1 MASGHDAHQCVSQL
15 RQTLAADK
23 LPIGFFLGA
32 GCPCAVMVQNE
43 ASTGMSSIIP
53 DIQGLTSYID
63 GILTANDEAKSPYA
77 KLRALFKEDEVE
89 TPNVEL
95 MLNRVRQFR
104 EVAGKAGVRGLS
116 ADELSVLDKHICQSI
131 RSRVTRSLPPP
142 STPYHSLAEYIGRHR
157 SPSTELFTTNYD
169 LLLEEALEYHQV
181 PYSMDLSGHLAPS
194 LIRRRLRMSKCPH
207 DGLDCGS
214 CTDPSIGDS
223 TGRRRRYSALSAR
236 IVVTSYS
243 SIRRT

>member
-53 DIQGLTSYID
+53 DVQGLTSYID
-63 GILTANDEAKSPYA
+63 GILTANDEAKSPFA

-95 MLNRVRQFR
+95 MLNRVRQFPAR
-104 EVAGKAGVRGLS
+104 PAFGA
-116 ADELSVLDKHICQSI
+116 C
-131 RSRVTRSLPPP
+131 PP
-142 STPYHSLAEYIGRHR
+142 
-157 SPSTELFTTNYD
+157 
-169 LLLEEALEYHQV
+169 
-181 PYSMDLSGHLAPS
+181 
-194 LIRRRLRMSKCPH
+194 
-207 DGLDCGS
+207 
-214 CTDPSIGDS
+214 
-223 TGRRRRYSALSAR
+223 
-236 IVVTSYS
+236 TSYPYLIS
-243 SIRRT
+243 TSASRSDPG